1 MRVVRLATQE
11 DLDAIVALAA
21 ASRHRLA
28 GWAPRWWRVAAAADE
43 LHRLWLTHLVG
54 SDDAVVRVV
63 TDGGHVVGCAVSVP
77 QARQWFVDDVAMV
90 DDDHWAEAG
99 ADLLE
104 AVAERPAITCVPTL
118 HLARRAT
125 SLACHLRHE
134 SSVWVRPTIA
144 RGAPALG
151 ALDVGTPLPPAPLH
165 TFGGPLDP
173 AAEGALAFDD
183 GEGGLVVGSPSTAA
197 PPVYDPGGP
206 VCIVDRVVGDPGP
219 LLEQALQASGA
230 RGDVLLAVVAA
241 VDDRRLLSGLHQLD
255 FVRTVDVFSWPPPGF
270 RPRRRGR

>member
-1 MRVVRLATQE
+1 MHEVRRATQG
-11 DLDAIVALAA
+11 DLDAIVVLTA
-21 ASRHRLA
+21 ASRRRLA
-28 GWAPRWWRVAAAADE
+28 GWAPRWWRPSAAADE

-54 SDDAVVRVV
+54 SPDAVVRVV
-63 TDGGHVVGCAVSVP
+63 TDGGHVVGCAASVR
-77 QARQWFVDDVAMV
+77 QARQWFVDDVAVV
-90 DDDHWAEAG
+90 DDDRWADAG

-104 AVAERPAITCVPTL
+104 AVAERPALTGVPTL

-125 SLACHLRHE
+125 SLACHLHHE

-144 RGAPALG
+144 RVAPVLRP
-151 ALDVGTPLPPAPLH
+151 LDVATPLPPAPPH

-173 AAEGALAFDD
+173 AVEGALAFSD
-183 GEGGLVVGSPSTAA
+183 GAGGLLVGSPPTAA

-206 VCIVDRVVGDPGP
+206 VCVVDRVVGDPAP

-230 RGDVLLAVVAA
+230 RGDTLLAVVAA
-241 VDDRRLLSGLHQLD
+241 VDDRRLLGGLHELD
-255 FVRTVDVFSWPPPGF
+255 FVRTVDVFSWPPPGY